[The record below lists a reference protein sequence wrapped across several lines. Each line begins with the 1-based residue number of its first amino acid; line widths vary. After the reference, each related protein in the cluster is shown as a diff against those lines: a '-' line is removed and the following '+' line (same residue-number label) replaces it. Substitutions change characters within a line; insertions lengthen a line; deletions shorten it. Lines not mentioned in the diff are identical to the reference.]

1 MHKALP
7 LMPHPALASATSVPS
22 APALSPAQL
31 RQYRA
36 DGYLIVRGVFT
47 PGEIALLA
55 EEAERLAAR
64 SELIDTNNIR
74 CRWRDDVRTGA
85 CRFDGF
91 DPVIDIS
98 PLHGAA
104 ARDPR
109 ILAIA
114 SAIYGE
120 PACLFKD
127 KLIYKRPG
135 SAGYALHQ
143 DYIAWP
149 SFPASFVTVA
159 LAIDPATDDNGATE
173 VFPGCHH
180 RGYLAPRDGQ
190 YHELPLDSVDPATGV
205 LLRLQ
210 PGDLAVFGCY
220 TPHRSAPNRSASSRR
235 LLYTSY
241 NAHSDGGDSRTA
253 HYQEFHRWL
262 KDRYA
267 EHGKT
272 STYFR

>member
-1 MHKALP
+1 MQ
-7 LMPHPALASATSVPS
+7 HPAPASASAPC
-22 APALSPAQL
+22 APALSAAQL

-36 DGYLIVRGVFT
+36 DGYLTVRGVF
-47 PGEIALLA
+47 PESEIAVLA
-55 EEAERLAAR
+55 AEAERLGAR
-64 SELIDTNNIR
+64 SELIDANNIR

-85 CRFDGF
+85 CRFDCF
-91 DPVIDIS
+91 DPVIDLS
-98 PLHGAA
+98 ATFAAA

-109 ILAIA
+109 ILSIA
-114 SAIYGE
+114 AALYGE

-135 SAGYALHQ
+135 NLGYALHQ

-149 SFPASFVTVA
+149 SFPTSFVTVV
-159 LAIDPATDDNGATE
+159 LAIDAATDDNGATE
-173 VFPGCHH
+173 VFPGHH
-180 RGYLAPRDGQ
+180 QRGYLSPRDGQ
-190 YHELPLDSVDPATGV
+190 YHELPLAAVDPATGV

-235 LLYTSY
+235 LLYASY
-241 NAHSDGGDSRTA
+241 NALSDGGDSRTA

-262 KDRYA
+262 KDKYA

>member
-1 MHKALP
+1 MQ
-7 LMPHPALASATSVPS
+7 HPVSASAS
-22 APALSPAQL
+22 ASASAATPALSEAQL

-36 DGYLIVRGVFT
+36 DGYLTVRGVFDAQ
-47 PGEIALLA
+47 EVALLA
-55 EEAERLAAR
+55 AEAERLSAR

-74 CRWRDDVRTGA
+74 CRWRDDVSSGA
-85 CRFDGF
+85 CRFDCF

-98 PLHGAA
+98 PPFHAT

-114 SAIYGE
+114 AALYGE

-135 SAGYALHQ
+135 NLGYALHQ
-143 DYIAWP
+143 DYISWP
-149 SFPASFVTVA
+149 SFPTSFITVVV
-159 LAIDPATDDNGATE
+159 AIDAATAENGATE
-173 VFPGCHH
+173 VFPGYHH
-180 RGYLAPRDGQ
+180 RGYLSPRDGQ
-190 YHELPLDSVDPATGV
+190 YHELPVDSVDPSKGV

-220 TPHRSAPNRSASSRR
+220 TPHRSAPNRSAESRR
-235 LLYTSY
+235 LLYASY
-241 NAHSDGGDSRTA
+241 NAHSDGGDSRDT
-253 HYQEFHRWL
+253 HYRIFHSWL
-262 KDRYA
+262 KDKYA

>member
-1 MHKALP
+1 MK
-7 LMPHPALASATSVPS
+7 HPASASAAATTAATTSASTPN
-22 APALSPAQL
+22 LSEAQL

-36 DGYLIVRGVFT
+36 DGYLVVRGVFQAA
-47 PGEIALLA
+47 EIAALEA
-55 EEAERLAAR
+55 EAERLGAR

-74 CRWRDDVRTGA
+74 CRWRDDHRTGA
-85 CRFDGF
+85 CRFDCF

-98 PLHGAA
+98 PPFAAIARDHRILNIAA
-104 ARDPR
+104 A
-109 ILAIA
+109 L
-114 SAIYGE
+114 YGE
-120 PACLFKD
+120 PAYLFKD

-135 SAGYALHQ
+135 NVGYALHQ

-149 SFPASFVTVA
+149 SFPASFITVVV
-159 LAIDPATDDNGATE
+159 AIDAASVDNGATE
-173 VFPGCHH
+173 VFPGYHH
-180 RGYLAPRDGQ
+180 RGYLSPRDGQ
-190 YHELPLDSVDPATGV
+190 YHELPVDTIDPAKGV

-220 TPHRSAPNRSASSRR
+220 TPHRSAPNRTQASRR

-241 NAHSDGGDSRTA
+241 NAHSDGGDSREA
-253 HYQEFHRWL
+253 HYREFHGWL